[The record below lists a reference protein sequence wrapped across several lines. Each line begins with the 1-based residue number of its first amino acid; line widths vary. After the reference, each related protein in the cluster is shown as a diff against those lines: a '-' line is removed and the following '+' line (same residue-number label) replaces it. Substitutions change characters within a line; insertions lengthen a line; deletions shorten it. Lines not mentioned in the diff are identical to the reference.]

1 MLTDIIAPDRGT
13 IRFFDE
19 QLAPGPAVAGRLGY
33 LPEERGLYPKMKVG
47 EMVRFMGELRGL
59 PAAVARQRTGA
70 WLERLGLGKWT
81 DNKVQ
86 DLSKGMQQKVQ
97 FATALIH
104 DPELVILDEPWS
116 GLDPI
121 NAEVLR
127 EVALELRAA
136 GKTVLFSTHGMEAAE
151 QLCDQIV
158 IIARGRNVLSGR
170 LADIRRAAAAE
181 RRVAVHLED
190 DVARGAATPVL
201 ADPALVASQ
210 RVPGDDPLR
219 LELELAADASPQV
232 LLAALVGAGA
242 ALRGFAVVTPSLHEI
257 FVAKVGAENA
267 RGRGA
272 QRSAGGGV
280 GGGPGASAVAGD
292 RAPRVPRARPH
303 QVVRD
308 RHDPR
313 PDRHGGVDRHPGA
326 ARRAGADHVHARDR
340 RSQRRAH
347 ARYVDRGGA
356 DRPRAGP
363 PTWPRTIARATPLLA
378 EVRAEQI
385 DGFLELP
392 PDALGAGTSVYRGA
406 NASSPVVATRL
417 QQTVAAARAHRPRR
431 PGRAVTQ
438 PAGHA
443 VRRGGF
449 RADHDLGDGESAS
462 GTAAMLVGYAVMLI
476 LYMAIVLYGVNV
488 MRSVVQEKTTRV
500 IELLVAVARPRALM
514 LGKIFGVGA
523 VGLVQIGVW
532 LAMAVLTLQFA
543 SSCSARSG
551 SAAPAGS
558 ACRRCA
564 APRSRWCWATSSPA
578 TSSMRR
584 SSRRSAPWCR
594 ASRRPSR
601 PRPRCR
607 SC

>member
-1 MLTDIIAPDRGT
+1 
-13 IRFFDE
+13 
-19 QLAPGPAVAGRLGY
+19 VAGRLGY

-190 DVARGAATPVL
+190 EVARGAAAPVL

-219 LELELAADASPQV
+219 LELELAPDASPQA

-267 RGRGA
+267 R
-272 QRSAGGGV
+272 V
-280 GGGPGASAVAGD
+280 
-292 RAPRVPRARPH
+292 
-303 QVVRD
+303 
-308 RHDPR
+308 
-313 PDRHGGVDRHPGA
+313 A
-326 ARRAGADHVHARDR
+326 ARND
-340 RSQRRAH
+340 Q
-347 ARYVDRGGA
+347 
-356 DRPRAGP
+356 P
-363 PTWPRTIARATPLLA
+363 
-378 EVRAEQI
+378 E
-385 DGFLELP
+385 
-392 PDALGAGTSVYRGA
+392 
-406 NASSPVVATRL
+406 
-417 QQTVAAARAHRPRR
+417 AA
-431 PGRAVTQ
+431 
-438 PAGHA
+438 
-443 VRRGGF
+443 
-449 RADHDLGDGESAS
+449 
-462 GTAAMLVGYAVMLI
+462 
-476 LYMAIVLYGVNV
+476 
-488 MRSVVQEKTTRV
+488 
-500 IELLVAVARPRALM
+500 
-514 LGKIFGVGA
+514 
-523 VGLVQIGVW
+523 
-532 LAMAVLTLQFA
+532 
-543 SSCSARSG
+543 
-551 SAAPAGS
+551 
-558 ACRRCA
+558 
-564 APRSRWCWATSSPA
+564 
-578 TSSMRR
+578 
-584 SSRRSAPWCR
+584 
-594 ASRRPSR
+594 
-601 PRPRCR
+601 
-607 SC
+607 